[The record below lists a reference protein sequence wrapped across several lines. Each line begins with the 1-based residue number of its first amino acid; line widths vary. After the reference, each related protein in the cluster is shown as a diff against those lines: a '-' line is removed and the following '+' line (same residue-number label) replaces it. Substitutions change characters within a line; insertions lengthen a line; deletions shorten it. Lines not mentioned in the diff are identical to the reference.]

1 MRLRR
6 PAPAEVA
13 LAVAAI
19 IVAAS
24 WYGRGD
30 YDLHAFY
37 CAGSA
42 LNHHFDPYRF
52 GYLARC
58 EGQLHAIPAPLPG
71 YDLALFAALARLP
84 FAWANGVFLAACTC
98 AVAVAVACL
107 RSLTRLPAALVIAA
121 LFLSDFFV
129 SIHGGQVV
137 AFALGSVTLAAWLA
151 ESGNPRVAGA
161 AVLGALVEPHVG
173 LGACI
178 AFALASR
185 PARQP
190 IALGVIAL
198 ALFSVATN
206 GWNLNWEYVEQVL
219 PRHAASE
226 IAHHSQLSLSHVLHV
241 AGFGDRI
248 ALFAGSGSFVVTLV
262 AGVLFGLR
270 LSRDGGGLGFAV
282 TLPPALS
289 LIGGAFIHD
298 NQICLA
304 LPAALMAYARFPRW
318 RAQTAVA
325 VCLLAVPWSEVTI
338 VTGQAVA
345 TIATIATLAFFFTN
359 RNRPATAAAAGASGV
374 ILWLTDRFI
383 GPENAAVV
391 SVFRPAIGWSGFVDD
406 EWRQFVAVEFGDHV
420 ALYLVPASLTW
431 LGLGLLAFVLVSAA
445 LSGSRTSQSDQCLRS
460 MANQP
465 PNSEFVVT
473 AAPELNVRYSAFEL
487 RGRTISL
494 PARGTT
500 NGATAGEPVP

>member
-1 MRLRR
+1 VIRLRK
-6 PAPAEVA
+6 PAPAEVG

-19 IVAAS
+19 ILAAS

-30 YDLHAFY
+30 YDFHAFY

-42 LNHHFDPYRF
+42 LNHHVDPYRF

-98 AVAVAVACL
+98 AVAIAVACL
-107 RSLTRLPAALVIAA
+107 RSLTGLPPALVIAA

-129 SIHGGQVV
+129 SVHGGQIV
-137 AFALGSVTLAAWLA
+137 AFALASVTLAAWLA
-151 ESGNPRVAGA
+151 ESGNPRLAGVAA
-161 AVLGALVEPHVG
+161 LGGLVEPHVG
-173 LGACI
+173 LGACV

-185 PARQP
+185 PARLP
-190 IALGVIAL
+190 IALGVAAL

-206 GWNLNWEYVEQVL
+206 GWNLNWEYLNEVL

-226 IAHHSQLSLSHVLHV
+226 IAHHSQLSLAHVLHV

-248 ALFAGSGSFVVTLV
+248 ALLAGSVSFGVTLV
-262 AGVLFGLR
+262 AGVLIGLR
-270 LSRDGGGLGFAV
+270 LSREGGGLGFAM

-298 NQICLA
+298 NQICFA

-318 RAQTAVA
+318 RLQTAVA
-325 VCLLAVPWSEVTI
+325 VCLLSVPWSEATI
-338 VTGQAVA
+338 LTSQALA
-345 TIATIATLAFFFTN
+345 TIATIAVLAYFFTD
-359 RNRPATAAAAGASGV
+359 RNLPATASAAGASGV

-383 GPENAAVV
+383 GPENAAAVGI
-391 SVFRPAIGWSGFVDD
+391 FRPAIASNGFVDD

-420 ALYLVPASLTW
+420 ALYLLPASLTW
-431 LGLGLLAFVLVSAA
+431 LGLGLVAFVLVSAA
-445 LSGSRTSQSDQCLRS
+445 LTGARASQPDQRLRRT
-460 MANQP
+460 ANDP
-465 PNSEFVVT
+465 ANPEFVIKT
-473 AAPELNVRYSAFEL
+473 SIAS
-487 RGRTISL
+487 S
-494 PARGTT
+494 
-500 NGATAGEPVP
+500 

>member
-1 MRLRR
+1 MRLRK

-30 YDLHAFY
+30 YDFHAFY

-42 LNHHFDPYRF
+42 LNHHADPYRF

-71 YDLALFAALARLP
+71 YDLALFAVLARLP

-98 AVAVAVACL
+98 AVAIAVACL
-107 RSLTRLPAALVIAA
+107 RSLTGLPPALVIAA

-137 AFALGSVTLAAWLA
+137 AFALASVTLAAWLA
-151 ESGNPRVAGA
+151 ESGNPRLAGV
-161 AVLGALVEPHVG
+161 AVLGVLVEPHVG
-173 LGACI
+173 LSACV

-185 PARQP
+185 PARLP
-190 IALGVIAL
+190 IALGAGAL

-206 GWNLNWEYVEQVL
+206 GWNLNWEYVAQVL

-226 IAHHSQLSLSHVLHV
+226 IAHHSQLSLSHLLHV
-241 AGFGDRI
+241 AGLGDPI
-248 ALFAGSGSFVVTLV
+248 ALLAGSVSFGVTLV
-262 AGVLFGLR
+262 AGVLLGLR
-270 LSRDGGGLGFAV
+270 LSREGGGLGFAV
-282 TLPPALS
+282 TVPPAFS

-318 RAQTAVA
+318 RPQTAVA
-325 VCLLAVPWSEVTI
+325 VCLLSVPWSEATI
-338 VTGQAVA
+338 VAGQAVA
-345 TIATIATLAFFFTN
+345 AVATIATLAFFLTN
-359 RNRPATAAAAGASGV
+359 RNLPATASAAGASGLM
-374 ILWLTDRFI
+374 LWLTDRFI
-383 GPENAAVV
+383 GPENAAAV
-391 SVFRPAIGWSGFVDD
+391 SIFRPAIAWSGFVDD

-431 LGLGLLAFVLVSAA
+431 LGLGLVAFVVVSATLTRA
-445 LSGSRTSQSDQCLRS
+445 RAAQPDQRLRRMS
-460 MANQP
+460 NETK
-465 PNSEFVVT
+465 N
-473 AAPELNVRYSAFEL
+473 PELMVKTSIA
-487 RGRTISL
+487 SS
-494 PARGTT
+494 
-500 NGATAGEPVP
+500 